1 MIKIQKENTVVEVTK
16 GVYEN
21 IFKDLGYKPIC
32 TENPVKEDIAPK
44 VTETSTVIDTDNI
57 KKTSN
62 KKSLK

>member
-21 IFKDLGYKPIC
+21 IFKDLGYNPVC
-32 TENPVKEDIAPK
+32 TKTLVKEDITPK
-44 VTETSTVIDTDNI
+44 VTEPSTVGNEDNT

>member
-21 IFKDLGYKPIC
+21 IFKGLGYKPIC
-32 TENPVKEDIAPK
+32 TENPVKEDVSPK

>member
-21 IFKDLGYKPIC
+21 IFKDLGYKQVC
-32 TENPVKEDIAPK
+32 TKTLAKEDITSK

>member
-21 IFKDLGYKPIC
+21 IFKGLGYKPIC
-32 TENPVKEDIAPK
+32 TEKPVKEDVSPK
-44 VTETSTVIDTDNI
+44 VTEPSTVDNKDNT

>member
-21 IFKDLGYKPIC
+21 IFKGLGYKPIC
-32 TENPVKEDIAPK
+32 TENPVKEDITPK
-44 VTETSTVIDTDNI
+44 VTETSTVIDTNNI

>member
-16 GVYEN
+16 GAYEN
-21 IFKDLGYKPIC
+21 IFKDLGYKPVC
-32 TENPVKEDIAPK
+32 TKTLVEEDIAPK
-44 VTETSTVIDTDNI
+44 VTEPSTVDNEDNT

>member
-21 IFKDLGYKPIC
+21 IFKDLGY
-32 TENPVKEDIAPK
+32 NPVCTKTLVTEDIAPK

>member
-21 IFKDLGYKPIC
+21 IFKDLGYNPVC
-32 TENPVKEDIAPK
+32 TKTLVKEDITPK
-44 VTETSTVIDTDNI
+44 VTETSTVIDTDNT

>member
-16 GVYEN
+16 GDYEN
-21 IFKDLGYKPIC
+21 IFKDLGYNPVC
-32 TENPVKEDIAPK
+32 TKTLVKEDITPK
-44 VTETSTVIDTDNI
+44 VTETSTVDNEDNT

>member
-21 IFKDLGYKPIC
+21 IFKDLGYKPVC
-32 TENPVKEDIAPK
+32 TKTLVKEDITPK
-44 VTETSTVIDTDNI
+44 VTEPSTVDNEDNT